1 MTRARGSH
9 FFRSAD
15 VTFYEIRRWRDR
27 ERERE
32 GGDFV
37 TSNEE
42 RAVLSKLII
51 GRHWRRFIL
60 SPPKNMLLRVL
71 IEVRTCKSRLLP
83 SLPGAGGECRHYA

>member
-51 GRHWRRFIL
+51 GRHWRGAVSFG
-60 SPPKNMLLRVL
+60 LLQK
-71 IEVRTCKSRLLP
+71 ICCSEF
-83 SLPGAGGECRHYA
+83 